1 MIRVLLADDHVVLR
15 DGLRHILEAAGD
27 FRIVGEAGD
36 GEATLALVSDLDAD
50 VLVLDLS
57 MPGSA
62 GIELIAQVR
71 GAAPQLRVLVSSM
84 HAQRQVAGQAFR
96 AGASGYLT
104 KDCASTEL
112 VDALREI
119 ARGGLYLS
127 TNLADPSNE
136 QPYDGQDS
144 MDRPLPH
151 HALTAREYEVM
162 QLIVSGQTVTQ
173 IAESLQLSPK
183 TVSTHRT
190 NLLAKMGFTHDAA
203 LIRYALRYRLFEN
216 DSQD

>member
-1 MIRVLLADDHVVLR
+1 
-15 DGLRHILEAAGD
+15 
-27 FRIVGEAGD
+27 
-36 GEATLALVSDLDAD
+36 
-50 VLVLDLS
+50 
-57 MPGSA
+57 
-62 GIELIAQVR
+62 
-71 GAAPQLRVLVSSM
+71 
-84 HAQRQVAGQAFR
+84 
-96 AGASGYLT
+96 
-104 KDCASTEL
+104 
-112 VDALREI
+112 
-119 ARGGLYLS
+119 
-127 TNLADPSNE
+127 
-136 QPYDGQDS
+136 

>member
-1 MIRVLLADDHVVLR
+1 MIRVLLADDHAVLR
-15 DGLRHILEAAGD
+15 DGLRHILEAAGG

-36 GEATLALVSDLDAD
+36 GESTLALVSDLDAD

-57 MPGSA
+57 MPGGA
-62 GIELIAQVR
+62 GIELIAQIR
-71 GAAPQLRVLVSSM
+71 AASPQLRVLVSSM
-84 HAQRQVAGQAFR
+84 HAQRHLAANAFR

-112 VDALREI
+112 VDALREV
-119 ARGGLYLS
+119 AQGGLYLS
-127 TNLADPSNE
+127 TNLADPTNE
-136 QPYDGQDS
+136 PPYDDGGPDGRLQHQVLS
-144 MDRPLPH
+144 G
-151 HALTAREYEVM
+151 REYEVM

-173 IAESLQLSPK
+173 IAEALQLSPK

-203 LIRYALRYRLFEN
+203 LIRYALRYRLFES
-216 DSQD
+216 DSHS